1 MSDDRNIDFVLR
13 TVEKRDI
20 RFVRLWF
27 TDVLGTL
34 KSFSISAED
43 LEEAF
48 EEGIGFDGSSVEG
61 FVPLEESDM
70 LAIPDPTTFQIL
82 PWKSADGVSARVICD
97 ICTPHREP
105 FEGDPRGCLRKQ
117 FATLEE
123 KGYVA
128 NVGPR
133 IEYFY
138 FGDDKDPR
146 FQQPLPIDYAGYF
159 DLTSTDSSSGLRR
172 STTMMLERMSV
183 PVEYTFHSSAPSQS
197 AVELRYAEALTAAD
211 NIITARH
218 VIRAVAHE
226 HNLFASF
233 MPKPLTDQS
242 GSGMFLYS
250 SLFDREGTNLFWG
263 PKAGESA
270 GAEAHLSDLASHY
283 VAGILKYAPE
293 FTLITNPTV
302 NSYKRLT
309 PDGEAPAYATWGV
322 KNRTALVRIPMHKPG
337 KHQSTRVELRSPD
350 PAANPYLAIA
360 AMLGAGLRGIE
371 EGLPLPE
378 QMNAELLSLSPAEL
392 ARRGV
397 VALPRTLGEAVE
409 RFQGSE
415 AMHDIFGDHI
425 VDYLAEAKRREW
437 EEYCSVVSEWELQ
450 KYYAGI

>member
-105 FEGDPRGCLRKQ
+105 FEGDPRGGLRKL

-226 HNLFASF
+226 R
-233 MPKPLTDQS
+233 KPELP
-242 GSGMFLYS
+242 GLV
-250 SLFDREGTNLFWG
+250 LL
-263 PKAGESA
+263 PV
-270 GAEAHLSDLASHY
+270 L
-283 VAGILKYAPE
+283 VAG
-293 FTLITNPTV
+293 
-302 NSYKRLT
+302 
-309 PDGEAPAYATWGV
+309 
-322 KNRTALVRIPMHKPG
+322 
-337 KHQSTRVELRSPD
+337 
-350 PAANPYLAIA
+350 
-360 AMLGAGLRGIE
+360 GLE
-371 EGLPLPE
+371 
-378 QMNAELLSLSPAEL
+378 
-392 ARRGV
+392 V
-397 VALPRTLGEAVE
+397 
-409 RFQGSE
+409 
-415 AMHDIFGDHI
+415 
-425 VDYLAEAKRREW
+425 YRRELHP
-437 EEYCSVVSEWELQ
+437 STSSP
-450 KYYAGI
+450 G

>member
-1 MSDDRNIDFVLR
+1 MSDDKNIDFVLR

-27 TDVLGTL
+27 TDVLGNL

-48 EEGIGFDGSSVEG
+48 EEGIGFDGSSVDG

-70 LAIPDPTTFQIL
+70 LAFPDPATFQIL
-82 PWKSADGVSARVICD
+82 PWKSADGTSARIICD
-97 ICTPHREP
+97 IRTPHREP
-105 FEGDPRGCLRKQ
+105 FEGDPRSCLQRQFRK
-117 FATLEE
+117 LDE
-123 KGYVA
+123 KGYSA

-138 FGDDKDPR
+138 FGADSDPR
-146 FQQPLPIDYAGYF
+146 FQSPTPLDYAGYF
-159 DLTSTDSSSGLRR
+159 DLTSFDSSSDLRR
-172 STTMMLERMSV
+172 VTTMMLERMSV

-197 AVELRYAEALTAAD
+197 AVELRYAEAVTAAD
-211 NIITARH
+211 NIMTARH
-218 VIRAVAHE
+218 VIRAVAYDHDM
-226 HNLFASF
+226 FASF
-233 MPKPLTDQS
+233 MPKPLSDTV

-250 SLFDREGTNLFWG
+250 SLFDREGTNVFWAA
-263 PKAGESA
+263 KKSDSA

-302 NSYKRLT
+302 NSYKRIV
-309 PDGEAPAYATWGV
+309 PGGEAPAYATWGV

-337 KHQSTRVELRSPD
+337 KHQSTRIELRSPD

-360 AMLGAGLRGIE
+360 VMLGAGLRGIE

-392 ARRGV
+392 KSRGV

-409 RFQGSE
+409 RFRGSE
-415 AMHDIFGDHI
+415 AMRDILGDHI
-425 VDYLAEAKRREW
+425 VDFLSDAKQREW
-437 EEYCSVVSEWELQ
+437 EEYSSVVSEWELQ

>member
-1 MSDDRNIDFVLR
+1 MSDDKNIDFVLR

-27 TDVLGTL
+27 TDVLGNL

-48 EEGIGFDGSSVEG
+48 EEGIGFDGSSVDG

-70 LAIPDPTTFQIL
+70 LAFPDPATFQIL
-82 PWKSADGVSARVICD
+82 PWKSADGTSARIICD
-97 ICTPHREP
+97 IRTPHREP
-105 FEGDPRGCLRKQ
+105 FEGDPRSCLQRQFRK
-117 FATLEE
+117 LDE
-123 KGYVA
+123 KGYSA

-138 FGDDKDPR
+138 FGADSDPR
-146 FQQPLPIDYAGYF
+146 FQSPTPLDYAGYF
-159 DLTSTDSSSGLRR
+159 DLTSFDSSSDLRR
-172 STTMMLERMSV
+172 VTTMMLERMSV

-197 AVELRYAEALTAAD
+197 AVELRYAEAVTAAD
-211 NIITARH
+211 NIMTARH
-218 VIRAVAHE
+218 VIRAVAYDHDM
-226 HNLFASF
+226 FASF
-233 MPKPLTDQS
+233 MPKPLSDTV

-250 SLFDREGTNLFWG
+250 SLFDREGTNVFWAA
-263 PKAGESA
+263 KTSDSA

-293 FTLITNPTV
+293 FTLITNPPVT
-302 NSYKRLT
+302 SYKRIV
-309 PDGEAPAYATWGV
+309 PGGEAPAYATWGV

-337 KHQSTRVELRSPD
+337 KHQSTRIELRSPD

-360 AMLGAGLRGIE
+360 VMLGAGLRGIE

-392 ARRGV
+392 KSRGV

-409 RFQGSE
+409 RFRGSE
-415 AMHDIFGDHI
+415 AMRDILGDHI
-425 VDYLAEAKRREW
+425 VDFLSDAKQREW
-437 EEYCSVVSEWELQ
+437 EEYSSVVSEWELQ